1 MNELNLI
8 YQHMLESWNG
18 VFNQEFQLFLNM
30 AGEQHPV
37 NVDKK
42 PVYLATADNLNGIT
56 IGKVFFHPACESIMS
71 KETEIFKVIRKLTCA
86 KIYSTF
92 QPIAQVL
99 FSVAGKKSGK
109 TLTAKMQ
116 EQLAPFKAATKELRQ
131 EVIEVIKGVGIVLE
145 GNGIDNRLI
154 TWNVT
159 KGGKDQ
165 DGRHIYYTASPTFPF
180 YNELVR
186 FLMKNE
192 HAVAGGRLTF
202 NNTSATKEAYELVV
216 HLLEMVF
223 PCVVDTESANCYVT
237 SPEAAR
243 LQAYLNSYIVVAR
256 GMNSLIG
263 KFRKDFDSVGIYGIE
278 LGWAS
283 DLERLGELKG
293 LLPTLD
299 YNNHQITRSSEPAAN
314 TEANV
319 RLQGLLNTD
328 SATVQ
333 NYQQG
338 QVQYGTQPNQ
348 PNQPV
353 SMPVKPSPKPNESYI
368 GCRYMDHNGLFEY
381 TYRQDNGM
389 ERVAIYAEDGRFI
402 QEYPRMPQFGATN
415 LGTGMFNNQS
425 VGLGNFNGMDA
436 ATVMTVA
443 MLQNQLKA
451 GIPPIGMGNFGGGQ
465 VVIDPYN
472 RSPVMV
478 NSQPQQNNG
487 GWGSGGYPTPSTTSV
502 TGMDL
507 SINGL

>member
-18 VFNQEFQLFLNM
+18 TFNSEFQLFLNM
-30 AGEQHPV
+30 GGEQHPV
-37 NVDKK
+37 KVDQKK
-42 PVYLATADNLNGIT
+42 VFLATADNMNGVT
-56 IGKVFFHPACESIMS
+56 IGKAFFHPACESIMS

-109 TLTAKMQ
+109 TLTARMQ
-116 EQLAPFKAATKELRQ
+116 EQLAPFKTATNELRT
-131 EVIEVIKGVGIVLE
+131 EAMEVIKGIGIVLE
-145 GNGIDNRLI
+145 GTGIDNRLI

-192 HAVAGGRLTF
+192 HATAGTRLTF
-202 NNTSATKEAYELVV
+202 NNTAATKEAYELVI

-278 LGWAS
+278 VGWAS

-299 YNNHQITRSSEPAAN
+299 YNNHQITRSGEPAPN
-314 TEANV
+314 TESNV
-319 RLQGLLNTD
+319 RLQGLLNTE
-328 SATVQ
+328 SVVIQ
-333 NYQQG
+333 NYQQPSYQQNYQQQG
-338 QVQYGTQPNQ
+338 VVSQPAT
-348 PNQPV
+348 
-353 SMPVKPSPKPNESYI
+353 MPVKPSPKGNESYL
-368 GCRYMDHNGLFEY
+368 GCRYLDHNGLFEY
-381 TYRQDNGM
+381 RYRQDTGL
-389 ERVAIYAEDGRFI
+389 ERVVVYSEDGRLI
-402 QEYPRMPQFGATN
+402 SETIRPPQVQN
-415 LGTGMFNNQS
+415 VMGTGMFN
-425 VGLGNFNGMDA
+425 GMGVTVPGYDA
-436 ATVMTVA
+436 ATMMTLA
-443 MLQNQLKA
+443 MVQNQLKA
-451 GIPPIGMGNFGGGQ
+451 GIPPIGMTMGNGQ
-465 VVIDPYN
+465 YTIDPYT
-472 RSPVMV
+472 RAPVMV
-478 NSQPQQNNG
+478 NTQQPQQNNNS
-487 GWGSGGYPTPSTTSV
+487 WGPTYPTPSTSSV

-507 SINGL
+507 SINNL